1 MNKPRIL
8 VVDDDDMVL
17 KSTLRALRHDF
28 DCVGVTRPTEA
39 LNLLL
44 TESFAAVVS
53 DVMMPELTGRDLH
66 EAVVNERPEMAK
78 KFVFLTGG
86 SDVPRIREWLQ
97 TTPHLSK
104 PCGVKELIAAVR
116 EVIGGKAG

>member
-1 MNKPRIL
+1 VNKPRIL

-53 DVMMPELTGRDLH
+53 DVMMPELTGKDLH
-66 EAVVNERPEMAK
+66 EAVSNEKPEMAK

-86 SDVPRIREWLQ
+86 VPDRFNAWLAA
-97 TTPHLSK
+97 TPHLDK
-104 PCGVKELIAAVR
+104 PCGMRELIAAVR